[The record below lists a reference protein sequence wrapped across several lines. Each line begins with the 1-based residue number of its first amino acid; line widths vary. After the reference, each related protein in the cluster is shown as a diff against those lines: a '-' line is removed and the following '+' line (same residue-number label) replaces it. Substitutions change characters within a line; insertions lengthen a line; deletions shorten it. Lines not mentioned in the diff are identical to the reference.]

1 MTAERPRQTAR
12 GECPAREARPGPR
25 KPRTGHAPPAPALAA
40 RVTLTPRM
48 PPHLWGPRPAP
59 QQPPRQRRLWGHTG
73 PGTSE
78 PRASRAGR
86 GAGRWAARPGRA
98 TKEGPLRGTPVPA
111 NAERGRRPVRRPPEF
126 PSRFSSQKQMKEAE
140 RRTAANP
147 GDATLVS
154 SNSGKDSARGGS
166 AFQAALRMAPASVRM
181 ARIRQRR
188 AAGPPAPV
196 LGVPTPRR
204 AAGPPAP
211 AGRARPGP
219 LGAPRKPA
227 GQETWVSRARSA
239 GQGGSMPPEVRA
251 GPRGGYQPPPQR
263 DRVRGP
269 EAVNHAHTAEPG
281 QPHAPARCGP
291 GRPGA
296 GSHTSPGAR
305 GEADRGHGR
314 CPGRV
319 AAGAWGRVPWESP
332 GRCWLG
338 TARLGSVPP
347 SACAWPMA
355 SPSRSLSFPAAKEGR
370 GQPGRV

>member
-48 PPHLWGPRPAP
+48 PLHLWGPRPAP
-59 QQPPRQRRLWGHTG
+59 RQPPRQRRRWGHTG

-188 AAGPPAPV
+188 AAGPLAPV

-211 AGRARPGP
+211 AGRARPA
-219 LGAPRKPA
+219 LWAPPGSLRGRRRGCP
-227 GQETWVSRARSA
+227 GH
-239 GQGGSMPPEVRA
+239 GLQGKAAPC
-251 GPRGGYQPPPQR
+251 PR
-263 DRVRGP
+263 
-269 EAVNHAHTAEPG
+269 
-281 QPHAPARCGP
+281 RCGP
-291 GRPGA
+291 GPVGATSLPRSGTVSEVQRP
-296 GSHTSPGAR
+296 
-305 GEADRGHGR
+305 
-314 CPGRV
+314 
-319 AAGAWGRVPWESP
+319 
-332 GRCWLG
+332 
-338 TARLGSVPP
+338 
-347 SACAWPMA
+347 
-355 SPSRSLSFPAAKEGR
+355 
-370 GQPGRV
+370 

>member
-59 QQPPRQRRLWGHTG
+59 QQPPRQRRRWGHTG

-154 SNSGKDSARGGS
+154 SNSGKDSARGES
-166 AFQAALRMAPASVRM
+166 AFQAALRMAPASVRVV
-181 ARIRQRR
+181 RLGSGGQR
-188 AAGPPAPV
+188 G
-196 LGVPTPRR
+196 RR
-204 AAGPPAP
+204 RRSWASRLR
-211 AGRARPGP
+211 AGRPGH
-219 LGAPRKPA
+219 
-227 GQETWVSRARSA
+227 
-239 GQGGSMPPEVRA
+239 
-251 GPRGGYQPPPQR
+251 QPPQ
-263 DRVRGP
+263 
-269 EAVNHAHTAEPG
+269 AEPG
-281 QPHAPARCGP
+281 RALWAPPGSLRGRRRGCPGHGLQGKAAPCPRRCGP
-291 GRPGA
+291 GPVGATSLPRSGTVSEVQRP
-296 GSHTSPGAR
+296 
-305 GEADRGHGR
+305 
-314 CPGRV
+314 
-319 AAGAWGRVPWESP
+319 
-332 GRCWLG
+332 
-338 TARLGSVPP
+338 
-347 SACAWPMA
+347 
-355 SPSRSLSFPAAKEGR
+355 
-370 GQPGRV
+370 